1 METRASYV
9 LIGAFTLGVL
19 VLGLLFVLWIGKLQL
34 DREWDWYDVVFREAV
49 TGLTVGGAVQYN
61 GIQVGEVR
69 RLSLNRDNPSEVIA
83 RVRVTGGTPV
93 KADTTAKLTFTGLTG
108 VAIIQLSGGT
118 PESAMLAAGQGE
130 EVPRIYAQ
138 ESALQKLLTSS
149 EDIVTSVNDL
159 LLRLS
164 LLLRQ
169 ENVDRV
175 AATLDHVE
183 KITGATA
190 AHAGEIG
197 TAIADLSE
205 ASRAL
210 RATLARSEAMVAKL
224 EQLADNSN
232 RLLDAEGRDL
242 LQAAKAALE
251 SARRFTDAA
260 ETVVSENRM
269 AVAGLANQGA
279 SQVAPALAELRIALR
294 SLQRLTDQLENDP
307 SMLLRGP
314 EKLKEYDAR

>member
-224 EQLADNSN
+224 EQLADNGN

>member
-9 LIGAFTLGVL
+9 LIGAFTLGIL

-34 DREWDWYDVVFREAV
+34 DREWDWYDVVFKEAV

-69 RLSLNRDNPSEVIA
+69 RLSLDRDNPSEVIA

-93 KADTTAKLTFTGLTG
+93 KADTIAKLTFTGLTG

-118 PESAMLAAGQGE
+118 PASGALAAKEGQ

-164 LLLRQ
+164 LLMRQ
-169 ENVDRV
+169 ENIDKV
-175 AATLDHVE
+175 AATIDHIE
-183 KITGATA
+183 KITGETA

-210 RATLARSEAMVAKL
+210 RATMSRSEAMLAKL
-224 EQLADNSN
+224 ERLADSSN
-232 RLLDAEGRDL
+232 ALLDAEGRAL
-242 LQAAKAALE
+242 LTSARASLD

-260 ETVVSENRM
+260 EAVVSENR
-269 AVAGLANQGA
+269 AALSGLANQGA
-279 SQVAPALAELRIALR
+279 SQVAPALAELRLALR
-294 SLQRLTDQLENDP
+294 NLQRLTERLENDP
-307 SMLLRGP
+307 SAIIQGP

>member
-9 LIGAFTLGVL
+9 LIGAFTLGIL

-34 DREWDWYDVVFREAV
+34 DREWDWYDVVFKEAV

-69 RLSLNRDNPSEVIA
+69 RLSLDRDNPSEVIA

-93 KADTTAKLTFTGLTG
+93 KADTIAKLTFTGLTG

-118 PESAMLAAGQGE
+118 PESAALAAAEGQ

-159 LLRLS
+159 MLRLS

-169 ENVDRV
+169 ENIDRV
-175 AATLDHVE
+175 TATLDHVE
-183 KITGATA
+183 KITGETA

-224 EQLADNSN
+224 EQFADNGN
-232 RLLDAEGRDL
+232 ALLDSEGREL
-242 LQAAKAALE
+242 LVAAKASLE

-260 ETVVSENRM
+260 ESVVSENRA
-269 AVAGLANQGA
+269 AVSGLANQGA
-279 SQVAPALAELRIALR
+279 SQVGPALAELRVALR
-294 SLQRLTDQLENDP
+294 NLQRLTDQLENDP

>member
-9 LIGAFTLGVL
+9 LIGAFTLGIL

-34 DREWDWYDVVFREAV
+34 DREWNLYDVVFKEAV

-69 RLSLNRDNPSEVIA
+69 RLSLDRDNPSEVVA

-93 KADTTAKLTFTGLTG
+93 KADTIAKLTFTGLTG
-108 VAIIQLSGGT
+108 VAIIQLSGGST
-118 PESAMLAAGQGE
+118 GAAPLAPEASQDVA
-130 EVPRIYAQ
+130 RIYAQ

-159 LLRLS
+159 MLRLS

-169 ENVDRV
+169 ENIDRV
-175 AATLDHVE
+175 TATLDHVE
-183 KITGATA
+183 KITGETA

-197 TAIADLSE
+197 RAITDISE

-210 RATLARSEAMVAKL
+210 RATLARSETMVVKL
-224 EQLADNSN
+224 ERLADNGN
-232 RLLDAEGRDL
+232 ALLDGEGREL
-242 LQAAKAALE
+242 LVAARASLE

-260 ETVVSENRM
+260 ESVVSDNRA
-269 AVAGLANQGA
+269 AVSGLASQGA
-279 SQVAPALAELRIALR
+279 SQVAPALAELRLALR
-294 SLQRLTDQLENDP
+294 NLQRLTGQLENDP
-307 SMLLRGP
+307 SVLLHGP
-314 EKLKEYDAR
+314 EKIKEYDAR